1 MQAPEIILSMS
12 QESYNM
18 SDELVKSLHQ
28 YEALCAKI
36 ENLPQSGASDYL
48 AELTG
53 LKAEY
58 AKLAPL
64 PDEYAEILNK
74 RYAHA
79 VVVAENAQKE
89 VEQRRRREEAL
100 LQDAAECLDEIKK
113 YAAMPQLSK
122 YAGAVETLDKRWQNI
137 VSHLGAA
144 PEFAGEFTQNIEL
157 ARQKIEAE
165 KSSDSEKTAIVE
177 KFISELEALVNGDNI
192 DALKA
197 KKTQIENEYRV
208 LTDIPAAVADRF
220 SKIHHQSAVKLAQ
233 HYETMDLA
241 RWESYT
247 LKLDICSRLDKML
260 LQDAPN
266 YPQLA
271 KELNTIRERWK
282 TLGAVPKEKF
292 DEINPRY
299 LELTRKLQQKIDEYF
314 ANLRTSQKQAAA
326 QKLELCR
333 LAEEVAALTNWNE
346 GSEKFR
352 QLQTEWKN
360 IPNAGSQEKNLYA
373 AFRAAADRFF
383 QARNAYFEERNQ
395 YFKEIVER
403 KRELIA
409 NAAKLFEIPPEV
421 AVRQARMLRNDYQAL
436 PFAGK
441 AEAELAGAFNG
452 ILDKF
457 FQAKREAV
465 AGKEAAARQLIEELA
480 VLAQDFTGVPEAAR
494 RYREIKAQLR
504 ELNCHHL
511 TELEDKASQ
520 AFERRL
526 AEEKRKF
533 NADKLAIY
541 KNHAETVARHYEQ
554 FLQDRSLDLSEIS
567 NLDLSM
573 FAGLDSAVK
582 LLCANDDKC
591 CRKLERHLEENRKN
605 AKRICEELEKIIGGG
620 AKNET
625 GSADALAAEL
635 AAAIAGNFA
644 VGPVAVKRVKVD
656 PNDLIEEYFR
666 IGILPLEDLQSSLLI
681 IEKAKVTAK

>member
-1 MQAPEIILSMS
+1 
-12 QESYNM
+12 M

-48 AELTG
+48 AELSG

-58 AKLAPL
+58 AQLAPL

-79 VVVAENAQKE
+79 VVAAENAHKE
-89 VEQRRRREEAL
+89 VEERRRRETAL
-100 LQDAAECLDEIKK
+100 AQDAAECLEEIKR
-113 YAAMPQLSK
+113 YDAMPQLLK
-122 YAGAVETLDKRWQNI
+122 YASAVDALAKRWHNA
-137 VSHLGAA
+137 VSHLSATPDFAA
-144 PEFAGEFTQNIEL
+144 EFEQNYQL
-157 ARQKIEAE
+157 AKQKIEAE
-165 KSSDSEKTAIVE
+165 KSAGDAKNALVE
-177 KFISELEALVNGDNI
+177 KFIAELEALVNGDNI
-192 DALKA
+192 DALKT
-197 KKTQIENEYRV
+197 KKTQIENEYRA
-208 LTDIPAAVADRF
+208 LTDVPAAVADRF
-220 SKIHHQSAVKLAQ
+220 GKIHHQAAVKLAQ

-260 LQDAPN
+260 EQESPN
-266 YPQLA
+266 YPQIA
-271 KELNTIRERWK
+271 KELNLIRERWK

-299 LELTRKLQQKIDEYF
+299 LELTRKLQQKVDEYF
-314 ANLRTSQKQAAA
+314 ANLRTAQKQAAA
-326 QKLELCR
+326 QKQELCR
-333 LAEEVAALTNWNE
+333 LAEEVATLTNWNE

-352 QLQTEWKN
+352 QLQNEWKN
-360 IPNAGSQEKNLYA
+360 IPNAGSQEKPLYA

-403 KRELIA
+403 KRELIDK
-409 NAAKLFEIPPEV
+409 AAKLFELPAEA
-421 AVRQARMLRNDYQAL
+421 AVRQARLLRNDYQAL

-441 AEAELAGAFNG
+441 AEAELSGQFNAL
-452 ILDKF
+452 LDKF
-457 FQAKREAV
+457 FQAKREAI
-465 AGKEAAARQLIEELA
+465 AGKEQSARQLIDEI
-480 VLAQDFTGVPEAAR
+480 AAMAHEFSDVTAASR
-494 RYREIKAQLR
+494 RYRELKGQLR

-511 TELEDKASQ
+511 SDLEDKASQ

-554 FLQDRSLDLSEIS
+554 FLLDRSLDLSAIA

-573 FAGLDSAVK
+573 FAGLDNAVK
-582 LLCANDDKC
+582 LLCGNDEKC
-591 CRKLERHLEENRKN
+591 CRKLEKQLEENRKN
-605 AKRICEELEKIIGGG
+605 VKRICEELEKLAGGEP
-620 AKNET
+620 KKQPD
-625 GSADALAAEL
+625 SADALAAEL

-644 VGPVAVKRVKVD
+644 VGPVTVKKVKID

-666 IGILPLEDLQSSLLI
+666 IGILPSEDLESSLLV
-681 IEKAKVTAK
+681 IEKAKVSLK